1 MLGHLG
7 VLGDLGSDVS
17 SPILCLSLCLPVG
30 SVGNGDGAGKSQQRR
45 CQPWARV
52 CAASPPS
59 PCPWNCVWD
68 HPRLLGDVQRVTR
81 CCQGRVLGC
90 GFVRVALGSEGAS
103 RPGALLVLQPPGTT
117 WMARVNFFAAF
128 SGVVR
133 DDASPRRDSP
143 HQKGGLLV
151 SICFVSALLT
161 ALCLTSTWC
170 SATQP

>member
-1 MLGHLG
+1 MIWDLMGALPSFVCRSASPWALWEMG
-7 VLGDLGSDVS
+7 TGLGSPS
-17 SPILCLSLCLPVG
+17 SG
-30 SVGNGDGAGKSQQRR
+30 
-45 CQPWARV
+45 
-52 CAASPPS
+52 AASPGCACVPLA
-59 PCPWNCVWD
+59 PRPHAGNCFWD

-81 CCQGRVLGC
+81 CYRGRVLGC